1 MSQGVDGD
9 HGINTEE
16 RSNGDGTELSGR
28 VARSAT

>member
-1 MSQGVDGD
+1 MSEITVF
-9 HGINTEE
+9 NTEE